1 MKKFKE
7 LIHNWIWVVLL
18 AFCIIGLIYPAIGI
32 IALICMLAPSVVAIW
47 RGRMWCGNFCPRG
60 SFNDF
65 ILTKISRNKAIPEL
79 LRKKWFR
86 YTFFSILMG
95 AFALQLVLSWGNM
108 TAVGS
113 VFVRMILITTLIT
126 ILLGFIYS
134 SRTWCVICP
143 MGTMA
148 AWITKL
154 RTKRSKAIIS
164 NVTFIKDKCVSC
176 RICNKS
182 CPMGIDVLSYKADG
196 EVNNPDCIKC
206 NKCVYK
212 CPKNSLTAVE

>member
-18 AFCIIGLIYPAIGI
+18 AFCIIGLIYPVIGV
-32 IALICMLAPSVVAIW
+32 IALICMLAPSLVAIW

-65 ILTKISRNKAIPEL
+65 ILTKVSRNKAVPKL

-86 YTFFSILMG
+86 YLFFSILMA
-95 AFALQLVLSWGNM
+95 AFAVQLILSWGSM
-108 TAVGS
+108 AAIGS
-113 VFVRMILITTLIT
+113 VFVRMIIITTLLT
-126 ILLGFIYS
+126 ILLGVIYS

-148 AWITKL
+148 AWVTKF
-154 RTKRSKAIIS
+154 RIGSKNS
-164 NVTFIKDKCVSC
+164 TNKNVTFIKDKCVNC

-196 EVNNPDCIKC
+196 AVNNIDCIKC

-212 CPKNSLTAVE
+212 CPKNSLTAVK